1 MLFSLN
7 TAYVMAHFDF
17 KIVWRPL
24 SQIRSER
31 YGRFATLREG
41 RYGNVREVD

>member
-24 SQIRSER
+24 SQID
-31 YGRFATLREG
+31 YLNLFKPIKNLPLRFKYVG
-41 RYGNVREVD
+41 